1 MQIIKNK
8 NHLQR
13 NFGSSLSENFSGDV
27 IHSILSN
34 PTDTLQA
41 LNESDLSEGDA
52 GTGTVTLGEKVDRDV
67 AGVVWII
74 LHRDLIVDGVTR
86 TYPNEIAAV
95 DA

>member
-1 MQIIKNK
+1 MACLRFEFIGN
-8 NHLQR
+8 
-13 NFGSSLSENFSGDV
+13 EADV
-27 IHSILSN
+27 VLIVFEVHVVGQVGI
-34 PTDTLQA
+34 A
-41 LNESDLSEGDA
+41 LKSPGNIAGAEGA
-52 GTGTVTLGEKVDRDV
+52 GTVTLGEKVDRDV